1 MNRRYF
7 VVDEVTGEV
16 VGDKGEALRGIRVLV
31 FVALV
36 VAVALL
42 FTVVQRERARATRA
56 EKSAQEERERADR
69 AIEIAQGYRDIYE
82 EVKPYTTA
90 ERDKFSIFKGNS
102 ENYKSIQWSCDQK
115 RDALDAELSEL
126 LP

>member
-7 VVDEVTGEV
+7 VVDKATGEV
-16 VGDKGEALRGIRVLV
+16 VSGRIVALRTVRTFV

-42 FTVVQRERARATRA
+42 FVAVQREGARVKRA
-56 EKSAQEERERADR
+56 EESVQEERERADR
-69 AIEIAQGYRDIYE
+69 AIEIAQEYREIYE

-102 ENYKSIQWSCDQK
+102 ENYRSIQWSCDQK